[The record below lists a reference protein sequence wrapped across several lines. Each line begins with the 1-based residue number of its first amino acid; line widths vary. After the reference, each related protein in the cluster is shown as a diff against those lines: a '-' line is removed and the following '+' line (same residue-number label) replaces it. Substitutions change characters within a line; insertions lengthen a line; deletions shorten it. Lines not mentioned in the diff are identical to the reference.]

1 MMEEMDDNEVVQ
13 SIRPTSDFTNIT
25 DNPDYVPTTVVKAPS
40 PSPSTYVK
48 KAILSKK
55 GMGKLIRPWVLRT
68 IVLDRNNKLLYYDGK
83 QLKGELLLEG
93 ATARH
98 IDSDMADGRPFAF
111 EVSGLG
117 GTKKHQNS
125 SLILAASCINDA
137 NDWVEALTKAANALP
152 VQKSHDV
159 TGYTTFEEAASQSK
173 PLDLKKLKENRQ
185 KALEEKRREEV
196 CF

>member
-1 MMEEMDDNEVVQ
+1 MDDNEVVE

-25 DNPDYVPTTVVKAPS
+25 NNPNYVPNTFTKPPS
-40 PSPSTYVK
+40 PSPSPSYIK

-68 IVLDRNNKLLYYDGK
+68 IVLDRSNKLSYYDGK
-83 QLKGELLLEG
+83 QLKGELSLEG

-98 IDSDMADGRPFAF
+98 IDSDLSDGRQFAF

-117 GTKKHQNS
+117 GTKKHQNN
-125 SLILAASCINDA
+125 SLILAASCINEA
-137 NDWVEALTKAANALP
+137 NDWVEVLTKAANALP

-173 PLDLKKLKENRQ
+173 PLDLKKIKENRQ
-185 KALEEKRREEV
+185 KAYEDKKREEV
-196 CF
+196 RRL